1 MNNTKK
7 IPAQFRPLLCLLGNG
22 EENALKTC
30 HIMSALKLSRREVVA
45 LVSKA
50 RAAGIPI
57 LSSSF
62 NGGGYYFPDATDK
75 AKALSEIRVCLATIS
90 NRAANTF
97 KSIEVLR
104 DEADKIADEMGDYE
118 QLSFDL
124 PQQADGS
131 NPTGS
136 I

>member
-1 MNNTKK
+1 MNNKK
-7 IPAQFRPLLCLLGNG
+7 IPAQFRPLLCLLGYG

-30 HIMSALKLSRREVVA
+30 HIMSTLKLSRREVGA

-62 NGGGYYFPDATDK
+62 HGGGYYFPDAADK
-75 AKALSEIRVCLATIS
+75 AKALSEIRTCLATIS
-90 NRAANTF
+90 HRAANTF

-104 DEADKIADEMGDYE
+104 DEAERMAAEIDDYK

-124 PQQADGS
+124 PQQPDGS
-131 NPTGS
+131 KPTGS